1 MKKTLLIAGVAGLSL
16 FAAAQTQSNADKKQQ
31 PAATHDVK
39 SPRDL
44 ATGQASG
51 RTMNSQTES
60 KGVIHRDLAARE
72 ASSGQASGKAAV
84 VDQSGP
90 KLQVVSGD
98 VDGDGAADGKIRP
111 QYDVKNQTKARVA
124 AGDVNGDG
132 ESKTKAT
139 YDVKSQNKAR
149 VAAGDVNGD
158 GVDASAQAGA
168 DGSAKH
174 EVKSPRD
181 IATGQASG
189 KRQHAPVKIQ
199 METGAKSENK

>member
-1 MKKTLLIAGVAGLSL
+1 MKKTLLIAGIASLSL
-16 FAAAQTQSNADKKQQ
+16 FAAAQTQSSADKKQQ
-31 PAATHDVK
+31 PAATHEVK

-51 RTMNSQTES
+51 KMKAEGN
-60 KGVIHRDLAARE
+60 GVIHRDLAARE
-72 ASSGQASGKAAV
+72 ATSGQASGKTAV
-84 VDQSGP
+84 VDQAGP

-132 ESKTKAT
+132 ESKVKAT

-158 GVDASAQAGA
+158 GVDASVQ
-168 DGSAKH
+168 H

-189 KRQHAPVKIQ
+189 KRQHEPVKIQ
-199 METGAKSENK
+199 KEAGAKSENK